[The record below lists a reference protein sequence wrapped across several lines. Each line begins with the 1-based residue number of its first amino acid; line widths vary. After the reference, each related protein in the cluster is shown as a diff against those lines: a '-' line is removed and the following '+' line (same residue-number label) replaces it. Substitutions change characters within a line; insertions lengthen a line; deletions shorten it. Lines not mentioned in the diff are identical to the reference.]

1 MNLLGAS
8 RGISPKATHGCKYNC
23 LYSPCPSW
31 FLIQF
36 AITSSLVYFPTL
48 DTKYPS
54 LQNSPPHSRFFTMVP
69 VRPDLKKSYP
79 VPHQLDT
86 LAYLPQA
93 YIHIFINRN
102 ATIFRRAYILVDKV
116 RYIETS
122 MHIFTVRHLL
132 CRPPQPD
139 YISLRASPQQAA
151 GYSSSHR
158 YRQRAVSSVVN
169 KKNDSTH
176 SQAEHCCFT

>member
-36 AITSSLVYFPTL
+36 AITSSLVYLPTL

-54 LQNSPPHSRFFTMVP
+54 LQNSPPHSRFLTMVP

-93 YIHIFINRN
+93 YIYLFINRN

-132 CRPPQPD
+132 CRPLSLI
-139 YISLRASPQQAA
+139 ISVFWLLRSKLRGIHHPIATDNAPC
-151 GYSSSHR
+151 R
-158 YRQRAVSSVVN
+158 L
-169 KKNDSTH
+169 
-176 SQAEHCCFT
+176 